1 MENKK
6 NNPTFDSEK
15 KIYFSQSVK
24 AGKRI
29 YYLDVKKNKYD
40 ELFLSITESKKV
52 FVGDTDDGQVNFEKH
67 KIFLYRE
74 DFGKF
79 IDALSNAIR
88 FIHENSDSSEPLLPE
103 DGVLYAA
110 APAPSDDDTL
120 AAAPVAADDDVPAD
134 EKPEEMAGGIEL
146 NIDF

>member
-6 NNPTFDSEK
+6 NNPTFDFEK

-88 FIHENSDSSEPLLPE
+88 FIHENSDSSEPFLPE

-120 AAAPVAADDDVPAD
+120 AASPVAADDDVPAD